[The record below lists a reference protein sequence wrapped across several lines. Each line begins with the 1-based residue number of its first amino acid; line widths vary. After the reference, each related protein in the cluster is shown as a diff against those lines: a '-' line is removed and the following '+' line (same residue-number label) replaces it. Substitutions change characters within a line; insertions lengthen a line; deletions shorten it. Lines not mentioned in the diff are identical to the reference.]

1 MTDAIPPAVQALL
14 DKQAI
19 YECLN
24 RYCRGIDRFDA
35 DAVRSAYWPDAQDD
49 HGEFVGNVE
58 DFITWVFALHEL
70 NQISTQHQ
78 LTTHNI
84 ELDGDEA
91 HTETY
96 YIYTVRNRDESV
108 WIAGGRYVDR
118 LTKRDGD
125 WRILNRYCIT
135 EWSGTIS
142 EGPVPYLDI
151 PDVHASGVPSRDRT
165 DPSYLRPLVNKR
177 AERFPAT
184 TVQVGR

>member
-1 MTDAIPPAVQALL
+1 MSAMMPPEVQALL

-19 YECLN
+19 WECLN

-35 DAVRSAYWPDAQDD
+35 DLLRKAYWPDAEDD

-58 DFITWVFALHEL
+58 DFIRWVFALHEL

-84 ELDGDEA
+84 ELDGHSA
-91 HTETY
+91 HGETY

-108 WIAGGRYVDR
+108 WIAGGRYIDR
-118 LTKRDGD
+118 FEKRGD
-125 WRILNRYCIT
+125 EWRIASRYCIT
-135 EWSGTIS
+135 EWSGTID

-165 DPSYLRPLVNKR
+165 DPSYTRPLVNR
-177 AERFPAT
+177 RQPRFPQPS
-184 TVQVGR
+184 VQVGR